1 MLSIEKL
8 RKRWYGIEL
17 KNYRYKLDN
26 PYYFPYLHSDLP
38 PIYKHIKGKFYWFP
52 KLKRIKKMTLPITA
66 KAKEI
71 RKFENKFKIKFP
83 LDFYFLMNI
92 PNWEKIIQF
101 NSPTGCYIPN
111 VIDLKSFH
119 EGHIFTIYNDQQDT
133 FFWYLYFESN
143 SNKSYVLCSRLQLS
157 ELLKKD
163 KDDLFQHLYMV
174 EKKFEAFIYRTHIE
188 NMLWYALNREKKQEE
203 YFFQKSKNMW
213 YKQMSE
219 YLDFYDREKW
229 GKYFF
234 KISASFLNL

>member
-1 MLSIEKL
+1 MKKLYKQWVGVELGKYRFGEEKDTYIFYTSSQLPSI
-8 RKRWYGIEL
+8 RKY
-17 KNYRYKLDN
+17 
-26 PYYFPYLHSDLP
+26 
-38 PIYKHIKGKFYWFP
+38 IKGDFSWLPQLQDIQKNKSSKFK
-52 KLKRIKKMTLPITA
+52 KLKKLEKKLKIT
-66 KAKEI
+66 
-71 RKFENKFKIKFP
+71 FP
-83 LDFYFLMNI
+83 ADFSLLMNI